1 MSRASE
7 SRTLEQLLLD
17 ASASLFPADDAPRPI
32 DINTADSSGDTALH
46 VFLWRGDEHAARELI
61 RYGANVNA
69 IGDMGETPLHVAV
82 RRAEAKTLAAL
93 LRAGAQA
100 NVSSEFGQTPEELA
114 KTVERL
120 GVFKEA
126 LELARDHFRSRS
138 QRPSEA

>member
-1 MSRASE
+1 MGKASD
-7 SRTLEQLLLD
+7 SRTLEQLLQD
-17 ASASLFPADDAPRPI
+17 ASASLFPADDPPRRI
-32 DINTADSSGDTALH
+32 DVNTTDSSGDTPLH

-69 IGDMGETPLHVAV
+69 IGDMGESPLHVAV

-93 LRAGAQA
+93 LAAGART
-100 NVSSEFGQTPEELA
+100 NVSSEFGQTPEQLA

-126 LELARDHFRSRS
+126 LELARDHSR
-138 QRPSEA
+138 RR